1 MHLYRQAERRT
12 RGVCQGILNRVVP
25 IMGQIRPH
33 YPVVLL
39 LAAFSRH
46 EAALDWAC
54 QQAVRLWGPI
64 QLASEVFAFDNTG
77 YYGATMGTG
86 LKKVLFAFRDLV
98 DPAMLAKAKHQTNE
112 WEEQYCRQYGGEE
125 LRPLNLDPGYVT
137 EAKLVLATT
146 KDRDHRIYL
155 AQGIYAEV
163 TLYYQRD
170 RGWQSRD
177 WTYPDYRSA
186 ACHEFLTRCRNFLR
200 EKKHAV

>member
-1 MHLYRQAERRT
+1 
-12 RGVCQGILNRVVP
+12 
-25 IMGQIRPH
+25 MGQIRPH

-46 EAALDWAC
+46 ESALDWAC
-54 QQAVRLWGPI
+54 QQASRRWGPI
-64 QLASEVFAFDNTG
+64 QLASDVFAFDNTG
-77 YYGATMGTG
+77 YYETTMGTG
-86 LKKVLFAFRDLV
+86 LKKVLFAFRDRV
-98 DPAMLAKAKHQTNE
+98 DPAMLVEAKLQTNE
-112 WEEQYCRQYGGEE
+112 WEQQYRQQHGEAE
-125 LRPLNLDPGYVT
+125 SRPLNLDPGYVT

-186 ACHEFLTRCRNFLR
+186 ACHEFLTRCRNYLR
-200 EKKHAV
+200 EQKHAV

>member
-1 MHLYRQAERRT
+1 
-12 RGVCQGILNRVVP
+12 LNPLVP

-46 EAALDWAC
+46 EAALDWAR
-54 QQAVRLWGPI
+54 QQASRCWGSV
-64 QLASEVFAFDNTG
+64 QLASDVFDFDNTG
-77 YYGATMGTG
+77 YYQSSMGTG
-86 LKKVLFAFRDLV
+86 LKKVLLAFADLV
-98 DPAMLAKAKHQTNE
+98 DPAMLADVKLQTNA
-112 WEEQYCRQYGGEE
+112 WESLYRQQSGHAEP
-125 LRPLNLDPGYVT
+125 RPLNLDPGYVT

-146 KDRDHRIYL
+146 KDRDHRLYL
-155 AQGIYAEV
+155 RQGIYAEV

-177 WTYPDYRSA
+177 WTYPDYRSP

-200 EKKHAV
+200 ENKHAV

>member
-1 MHLYRQAERRT
+1 
-12 RGVCQGILNRVVP
+12 
-25 IMGQIRPH
+25 MGQIRSH

-54 QQAVRLWGPI
+54 QQASRLWGPV
-64 QLASEVFAFDNTG
+64 QLASEVFAFEYTG
-77 YYGATMGTG
+77 YYEATMGTG

-98 DPAMLAKAKHQTNE
+98 DPAMLAAAKHQTND
-112 WEEQYCRQYGGEE
+112 WEEQYRRQYGGTEP
-125 LRPLNLDPGYVT
+125 RPLNLDPGYVT

-163 TLYYQRD
+163 TLHYQRD

-186 ACHEFLTRCRNFLR
+186 TCHEFLTRCRNFLR
-200 EKKHAV
+200 ERKHAV